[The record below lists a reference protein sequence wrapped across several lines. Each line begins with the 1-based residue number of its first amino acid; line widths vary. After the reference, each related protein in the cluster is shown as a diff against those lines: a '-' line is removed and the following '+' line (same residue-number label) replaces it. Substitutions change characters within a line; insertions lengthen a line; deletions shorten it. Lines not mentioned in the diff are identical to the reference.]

1 MRLKSLSMT
10 ASAAVISLM
19 IALPAA
25 AEGERNADDF
35 RTGTVDSFAGA
46 ILAGRTAE
54 ADRDTKTAI
63 DLYRKALDFEE
74 DNSDIKQRLMV
85 LYFNNGDFDEGVA
98 LAEGLKGDPVIE
110 STARL
115 ALGINAIRQRE
126 FKNAQTLLDY
136 SGVSDLERLLHG
148 LLQSWAYFG
157 DGQGEKAQEII
168 DALEGPE
175 WYGIFKGFHSA
186 ALQEALG
193 NNEDARRLYTEVIT
207 DQNSAGMAP
216 DTYIRAAMALAGMEA
231 RAGGKQKALDAI
243 ATGSA
248 FAPGYAPLKTM
259 GERIEADNLP
269 RAEIRTASE
278 GASAVLYT
286 IGSALN
292 RSGAEDF
299 VSLYLNFAKV
309 LDPKNAAT
317 LIMLG
322 SLAENHGQPE
332 RAIAI
337 YQSIPEDSLL
347 HRESELQLGLNLA
360 DLGRLDEAKQHLVK
374 LIEDDPSDMRS
385 YIAYGSVLS
394 SAKDYRAMAD
404 NYDRAVQAIG
414 VLPDR
419 SHWNIFYQRGI
430 AYERLKEWEK
440 AEPNFER
447 ALELYPNQ
455 PQVMNYLGYSW
466 IDMNIHLEKG
476 MDLIREAVRLRP
488 NDGYIVDSLGWAY
501 YRLGD
506 YENAVQELERA
517 VEIRPGD
524 PTINDHLGDAYWRA
538 GRRLEARYQWE
549 RSLTMEPE
557 LTEIPKIRSKLEKGL
572 PDLAPKAPS
581 AANTDGEKN
590 DVDGSM
596 KSDDEPKKSQ
606 LDNAPLKTTTEY
618 KVKPGQTLW
627 TIADEVL
634 GDGNRYRE
642 ILLLN
647 PSLKEGADV
656 IHPGQIIRLP

>member
-1 MRLKSLSMT
+1 MRLKILTMT

-19 IALPAA
+19 MGLPVA
-25 AEGERNADDF
+25 AEGERETDSFKTEA
-35 RTGTVDSFAGA
+35 VDSFAGA
-46 ILAGRTAE
+46 ILAARTAE
-54 ADRDTKTAI
+54 ADRDADTAI

-74 DNSDIKQRLMV
+74 DNTDIKQRLMV

-126 FKNAQTLLDY
+126 YKNAQTLLDY
-136 SGVSDLERLLHG
+136 AGMSDLERLLHG

-157 DGQGEKAQEII
+157 DGQGEKAQDTI
-168 DALEGPE
+168 DTLEGPE

-193 NNEDARRLYTEVIT
+193 NTDEARKLYTAVIT

-216 DTYIRAAMALAGMEA
+216 DTYIRAAMSLAGMEA
-231 RAGGKQKALDAI
+231 RDGSKQKALDAI

-248 FAPGYAPLKTM
+248 FAPGYAPLKTLHD
-259 GERIEADNLP
+259 RISTDNSP
-269 RAEIRTASE
+269 RSEIRSPAE

-299 VSLYLNFAKV
+299 VSLYLNFARV
-309 LDPKNAAT
+309 LDPKNAST

-322 SLAENHGQPE
+322 SLAENRGDPE
-332 RAIAI
+332 KAIAI
-337 YQSIPEDSLL
+337 YESIPEDSIV

-360 DLGRLDEAKQHLVK
+360 DLGRLDESKQHLAK
-374 LIEDDPSDMRS
+374 LIDDDPSDMRS
-385 YIAYGSVLS
+385 YLAYGSVLS
-394 SAKDYRAMAD
+394 DAKDYRAMAD

-466 IDMNIHLEKG
+466 IDMNINLDEG

-506 YENAVQELERA
+506 YESAVQELERA

-538 GRRLEARYQWE
+538 GRRIEARYQWE

-581 AANTDGEKN
+581 ASNSDGDSDEI
-590 DVDGSM
+590 DGSI
-596 KSDDEPKKSQ
+596 KPADAPKKSL
-606 LDNAPLKTTTEY
+606 LDSTIRKTTTEY

-627 TIADEVL
+627 KIADEVL

-642 ILLLN
+642 IILLN
-647 PSLKEGADV
+647 PSLEGGADT
-656 IHPGQIIRLP
+656 IHPGQIILLP